1 MEEKMEDREL
11 MEQMLKEL
19 KNQKKSERITM
30 IFTVAIFLL
39 FTVVAVLVVPPLL
52 KTVNNANVTLS
63 KLDTAVESL
72 TETSEA
78 MNELVGANSETITEA
93 VESLSNIDFDGLNA
107 GIRDLQDTVG
117 PLADM
122 MNSWPFR

>member
-1 MEEKMEDREL
+1 MEDREL